1 MQWFMKYDAK
11 KPDEKVK
18 KKKKSC
24 IQIFY
29 LLGAKH
35 LDV

>member
-1 MQWFMKYDAK
+1 MQRFMIYDAK

-18 KKKKSC
+18 KKISS